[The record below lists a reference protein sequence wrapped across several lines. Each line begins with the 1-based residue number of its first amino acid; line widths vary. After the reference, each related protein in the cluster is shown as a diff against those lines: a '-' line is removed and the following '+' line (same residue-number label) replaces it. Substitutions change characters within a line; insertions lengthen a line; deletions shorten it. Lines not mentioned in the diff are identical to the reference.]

1 MKTKIAIP
9 NNRSSWLFNQKA
21 ERNQMNRQKNKSTFS
36 TTLLALMLALLL
48 GGAGLLGSP
57 AWAADWR
64 KINCYSSEAAK
75 NAGPQYGGSITFL
88 DGFGAAFPPVA
99 WHQGAGSSWTAG
111 IYHEPMYET
120 LLANDIVLK
129 GPCGTGESGFYHSNA
144 GILEVLTGKLAERWE
159 LPDRQTIIWHL
170 RRGVMWAGKPGVM
183 ESRELTAED
192 VVKSYELGWTRY
204 PDWPSIK
211 DVESITAKDRYTV
224 VLKSR
229 LIPKE
234 FEFDFGTQAWLG
246 NTIVPAEVGDEA
258 MKDWKTHVG
267 LGTGPFFL
275 EDVVEGSY
283 VSYVRNPNYWGSYV
297 FNDKKYEIPFID
309 RLVKTVIQDKSSQ
322 VAALRT
328 GKIDVYDSLEKKFVD
343 SVKRSA
349 PEIKMIERVAERAWR
364 MGMRLDVKPFDDLR
378 VRKAISMAID
388 REAFINT
395 IQGGKGEILNA
406 EIHAGHSE
414 TYYTPLEKLPQSV
427 RENFEYNPERA
438 RQLLAEAGYP
448 NGFETTI
455 QSNAREPERDVVS
468 FLAAMWKDIG
478 IDVKIDLRDSSV
490 MNGILVKKE
499 HAPMFF
505 GANSVMSPGATLLT
519 WAVDESQTYNV
530 WVVDD
535 PEINEV
541 FEKWQNTSDPVEAA
555 KILKGLNV
563 LWLSK
568 AYVAYLPSPYVTLAH
583 WPWVENYAG
592 EVNESSSMAV
602 GGIFARAW
610 INSDL
615 KAEILGQ

>member
-1 MKTKIAIP
+1 MKSALKRCEQP
-9 NNRSSWLFNQKA
+9 F
-21 ERNQMNRQKNKSTFS
+21 ERNKMENLKSKSTFS
-36 TTLLALMLALLL
+36 ATLLALILALIM
-48 GGAGLLGSP
+48 GAIVFLGSP
-57 AWAADWR
+57 AAAQ
-64 KINCYSSEAAK
+64 E
-75 NAGPQYGGSITFL
+75 PQYGGTITFL
-88 DGFGAAFPPVA
+88 DGYGGRFPPTQWDPSKGV
-99 WHQGAGSSWTAG
+99 WTVG
-111 IYHEPMYET
+111 VYVEPYYET
-120 LLANDIVLK
+120 LLATDFVK
-129 GPCGTGESGFYHSNA
+129 YGPRGTNEYPSYHSQGA
-144 GILEVLTGKLAERWE
+144 IEELLTGRLAESWSV
-159 LPDRQTIIWHL
+159 PDETTLIFKLRQGI
-170 RRGVMWAGKPGVM
+170 MWQAKPGVM
-183 ESRELTAED
+183 KSRELTAED
-192 VVKSYELGWTRY
+192 VVYSFKRNLADAFTWGAHAK
-204 PDWPSIK
+204 I
-211 DVESITAKDRYTV
+211 ESITATDKYTV
-224 VLKSR
+224 EFKLESWIADWY
-229 LIPKE
+229 LWFGYASWGAAAIYPKE
-234 FEFDFGTQAWLG
+234 VVDAGIGDWRNHTGTG
-246 NTIVPAEVGDEA
+246 
-258 MKDWKTHVG
+258 M
-267 LGTGPFFL
+267 GPFFL

-283 VSYVRNPNYWGSYV
+283 VSYVRNPNYWDSYV

-395 IQGGKGEILNA
+395 IQGGRGEILNA

-455 QSNAREPERDVVS
+455 QANAREPERDVVS

-499 HAPMFF
+499 HTPMFF

-541 FEKWQNTSDPVEAA
+541 FEKWQNTSDNVEAA
-555 KILKGLNV
+555 KIIKGLNV

-568 AYVAYLPSPYVTLAH
+568 AYVAYLPSPYVTMAH

-592 EVNESSSMAV
+592 EVNESSSFAV